1 MDNNS
6 LTEIRNEVMQY
17 YLDPQNTA
25 VREYYDADNIWKTLK
40 IERDENRHS
49 AFLAWFFGLDYESVN
64 APLYRLL
71 ALLVS
76 KGNSN
81 DNKREYLVNAIAYQT
96 LRIKKA
102 TVETE
107 KVISKF
113 TKIQYNDRIDIFITC
128 DVEGCSNF
136 NKIEIIVENKVEST
150 EGGQKAG
157 EQVPQPSAFD
167 NEYWNSRSQT
177 ERYCYACSSCRE
189 DDFDVDNTLQI
200 FVYLTPKK
208 EGPSCNEFIKIS
220 YQDLVDY
227 IFDPF
232 VKSKGINDYTKNTVT
247 EYMRILCNPNNKY
260 NSILATM
267 EEEKELLKNFYDR
280 NIDLFLKSLQVL
292 HDTAETEEQAKEY
305 DETAS
310 QVKVSKTTRKR
321 RSYSI
326 NNSGKFT
333 IYDTIAEFV
342 KKRLADGE
350 ELDKIEEFI
359 REKTEER
366 DRVHLSRSQ
375 DEVYNPKGKEPYDA
389 VDNKGK
395 KFYLTKEWGGAT
407 QDDYIKAGKQGVKDN
422 NFVLLYKAIND
433 NYSDFHIEE
442 LDY

>member
-1 MDNNS
+1 
-6 LTEIRNEVMQY
+6 MQY

-76 KGNSN
+76 KGNSS
-81 DNKREYLVNAIAYQT
+81 DDKRECLVKAIAYQT

-150 EGGQKAG
+150 EGGQKTG
-157 EQVPQPSAFD
+157 DRVPQSSD
-167 NEYWNSRSQT
+167 CDDKYWKIESQT
-177 ERYCYACSSCRE
+177 KRYHYACQSCRG
-189 DDFDVDNTLQI
+189 DDFDGDNTLQI
-200 FVYLTPKK
+200 FVYLTPK
-208 EGPSCNEFIKIS
+208 EEDPSCNEFIKIS

-247 EYMRILCNPNNKY
+247 EYLRILCNPNNKY

-280 NIDLFLKSLQVL
+280 NIDLFLKSLEVL
-292 HDTAETEEQAKEY
+292 QATAETKEQAEEY
-305 DETAS
+305 GKTAS

-326 NNSGKFT
+326 NKSGKFT
-333 IYDTIAEFV
+333 IYETIAEFV
-342 KKRLADGE
+342 RKRLVAGD
-350 ELDKIEEFI
+350 ELAKIEEFI
-359 REKTEER
+359 VKETGEG
-366 DRVHLSRSQ
+366 DRVHLSRSP
-375 DEVYNPKGKEPYDA
+375 DKVYNPKGKPPYEA
-389 VDNKGK
+389 EDNGG

-407 QDDYIKAGKQGVKDN
+407 QDDYIKAGKPDLKDN
-422 NFVLLYKAIND
+422 NFVLLYKAINKKF
-433 NYSDFHIEE
+433 SDFQIEE
-442 LDY
+442 VDY